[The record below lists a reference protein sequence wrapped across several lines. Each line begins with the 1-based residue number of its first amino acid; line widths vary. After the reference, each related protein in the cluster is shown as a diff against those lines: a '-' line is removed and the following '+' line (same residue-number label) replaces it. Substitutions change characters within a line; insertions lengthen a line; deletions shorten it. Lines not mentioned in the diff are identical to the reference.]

1 VRELK
6 RLIELGKQMKRD
18 HHLVQ
23 EVAAK
28 WLRIRDRNGRPVPL
42 IANAAQ
48 LQYES
53 RRGPKNIVLKARQMG
68 MTTWIAARFFL
79 RTITTPGTLT
89 LLVAHNRESA
99 EAIFRLVQRMWQ
111 ELPQDVCDGPLKRS
125 RANVGQMVFPELD
138 SEFRIASAS
147 DENAGRGLSVQNL
160 HCSEVSR
167 WPGDAAATLAG
178 LRAALVPGGEMVLE
192 STPNGAYG
200 AFYNEWLSGVEDG
213 DALVRH
219 FLPWWLEPAYVGPA
233 VDVDRMSKEELDLLH
248 RHGLSLAQIGF
259 RRELEARYGG
269 LRSQEFAED
278 AESCFR
284 TTGMC
289 CFDLESI
296 ERRLISLHTEPQ
308 QRHAG
313 ALQIWLPPSVG
324 REYIVAVDS
333 AGGGGE
339 GDFAAAQVVELTT
352 GLQCAELQQR
362 LRPVEL
368 ARAAAELATE
378 YNRAVVAVERNN
390 HGAAVLAYLETRERY
405 DRIWCGGR
413 QRGEPGWLTTAS
425 SKPEMIARL
434 GSLLLESPERFYSRR
449 LLAECRTFV
458 AAENGRTGAIG
469 GAHDDLVM
477 AMAVAHAVRAELLSQ
492 RRVAA

>member
-111 ELPQDVCDGPLKRS
+111 ELPQDVCEGPLQRS